1 MSQTK
6 KYCRF
11 EYRGRAQY
19 GIVIGNEVHGLKNAP
34 WINNDESGLVAS
46 LKKVKLLT
54 PSVPKV
60 IIGLSKSYKNSWEGK
75 TAPKSVRW
83 FIKPPTS
90 AAADGEDV
98 VLPPL
103 VDEAKVECELV
114 IVIGK
119 SVKNADLEEASE
131 AIFGYTLGND
141 IVGST
146 DSYHKLQGEPLDTKE
161 SVLGPGL
168 KVGDNF
174 EPFGPYIYTR
184 IDWRNHAW
192 TIKIDNDFKNKHIIY
207 NGNTN
212 DLLYTPAM
220 IVSQMSQMMTLNPG
234 DIISTGTAKSFIVS
248 NGDVVTLEMEGIGKL
263 QNKIVK

>member
-1 MSQTK
+1 MSQKK

-11 EYRGRAQY
+11 EYHGKAQY
-19 GIVIGNEVHGLKNAP
+19 GIVIGDEVQGLKNAP
-34 WINNDESGLVAS
+34 WIDNDESGVVAS
-46 LKKVKLLT
+46 LKKVKLLP
-54 PSVPKV
+54 PSEPQV

-75 TAPKSVRW
+75 TPPKSVRW

-90 AAADGEDV
+90 AATDGEDV
-98 VLPPL
+98 VLPIL

-114 IVIGK
+114 IIIGK
-119 SVKNADLEEASE
+119 TVKNGNLDEASK

-146 DSYHKLQGEPLDTKE
+146 DSFHRLQCEPLDTKE
-161 SVLGPGL
+161 GVLGPGL
-168 KVGDNF
+168 KVGDKF
-174 EPFGPYIYTR
+174 EPFGPYIYTG
-184 IDWRNHAW
+184 IDWRDHAW
-192 TIKIDNDFKNKHIIY
+192 TIKIDNDDTNKHIIY

-212 DLLYTPAM
+212 DLLYSPAL

-234 DIISTGTAKSFIVS
+234 DIISTGTAKSFVVS
-248 NGDVVTLEMEGIGKL
+248 NGDVVILEMEGIGKL